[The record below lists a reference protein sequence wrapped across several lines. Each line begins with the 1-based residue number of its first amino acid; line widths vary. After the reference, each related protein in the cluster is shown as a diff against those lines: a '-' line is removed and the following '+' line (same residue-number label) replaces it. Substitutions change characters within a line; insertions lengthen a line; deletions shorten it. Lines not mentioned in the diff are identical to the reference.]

1 RHGVQIFATDLSES
15 VIEKARAG
23 VYLENATGGVSPE
36 RLERFVVKRDGV
48 YQVSQAIRDLCVFA
62 RHDVTRDPPFSRM
75 DLISCCNLLIYLG
88 PVLQKKALST
98 FHYALKQKGFLVL
111 GSSES
116 IGAFSD
122 YFETIDRTHRIFLK
136 RGKSVQPN
144 FDLAGNAAIGKAAL
158 PRLPSESSGA
168 AHTVQK
174 EAERMLLAEYAPP
187 SVIIDEEMHVLQV
200 RGQTD
205 PYLRVPRGA
214 PTSNLTLLVRPGL

>member
-62 RHDVTRDPPFSRM
+62 RHDVTRDPPFSKM

-88 PVLQKKALST
+88 LVLQKKALSA
-98 FHYALKQKGFLVL
+98 FHYALKPNGFLAV

-116 IGAFSD
+116 VGTFADS
-122 YFETIDRTHRIFLK
+122 FETIDRKHRIFCK
-136 RGKSVQPN
+136 RGKSVQPS
-144 FDLAGNAAIGKAAL
+144 FDLAGNAPEGVAAL
-158 PRLPSESSGA
+158 SRVPRHISGA
-168 AHTVQK
+168 QNSIQK

-214 PTSNLTLLVRPGL
+214 PTS